1 MIIRSG
7 LIRNRDGV
15 DFAAFSEHWRHVHGP
30 LALRVEAMRAY
41 RQNHILERLPAL
53 QGDRLHRVD
62 GISQLWFDDVESM
75 RVAMESAEQRACIED
90 IRGFLGD
97 VTILVQ
103 QEGKTRQ
110 HGDVDRLPVKFVY
123 LLAGPEDAI
132 ETTVD
137 RLFADLAA
145 SLANAALRINRI
157 VDRGFSVD
165 PTVSAGGQV
174 IDAVVEIWLPEGTN
188 DAIAERVLSESP
200 DVEVVG
206 AFRVNEVILK
216 SQPNGG

>member
-15 DFAAFSEHWRHVHGP
+15 DFAAFSEHWRRVHGP

-41 RQNHILERLPAL
+41 RQNHILARLPARE
-53 QGDRLHRVD
+53 GDKLHRVD
-62 GISQLWFDDVESM
+62 GISQLWFEDVESM

-90 IRGFLGD
+90 IREFLSD
-97 VTILVQ
+97 VTILIQ
-103 QEGKTRQ
+103 QEGERRQ
-110 HGDVDRLPVKFVY
+110 HGDVDLLPVKFIF
-123 LLAGPEDAI
+123 LLAGPEAAMKTI
-132 ETTVD
+132 ED

-145 SLANAALRINRI
+145 RFANAALRVNPI

-174 IDAVVEIWLPEGTN
+174 IDAVLELWLPQGTH
-188 DAIAERVLSESP
+188 DAVLQRILSESP
-200 DVEVVG
+200 DVGIIG
-206 AFRVNEVILK
+206 AFRVDELILK
-216 SQPNGG
+216 EA